1 MSDTVSRIVVT
12 IPEGVEGER
21 IDVALT
27 KVLGLSRSQAALI
40 ISSGGALSGGKTLGK
55 SDRVLAGQV
64 VEVDLEAA
72 PRPAALEIIAEPVPG
87 MNIVFDDNDIVVVDK
102 PPGVAAHPSRGW
114 DGPTVIGGLAA
125 AGYAISTSGAPERE
139 GIVHRLDAGTSGL
152 MAVAKNELS
161 YSRMKNQFRNREV
174 HKIYHAVV
182 QGLLD
187 PLVGT
192 IDAAIGRH
200 PGHEYKYAVTQAGKP
215 SITHYETLEAFRHAS
230 LLEVNLET
238 GRTHQIRVHMSAMRH
253 PIVGDTMYGGD
264 PVLAERLGLD
274 RQWLHAVEL
283 AFEHP
288 RTGER
293 VELTSEYSPDL
304 VRALEIL
311 NN

>member
-1 MSDTVSRIVVT
+1 MVS

-21 IDVALT
+21 IDTALT
-27 KVLGLSRSQAALI
+27 RILGLSRSQAAI
-40 ISSGGALSGGKTLGK
+40 IIAAGGVVCETKTLNK
-55 SDRVLAGQV
+55 SDRVTSGQV
-64 VEVDLEAA
+64 IEIDLDAA
-72 PRPAALEIIAEPVPG
+72 PTAVPIEIIAEPVPG
-87 MNIVFDDNDIVVVDK
+87 MHIVYDDNDLVVVDK

-125 AGYAISTSGAPERE
+125 AGYSISTSGAPERE

-174 HKIYHAVV
+174 HKVYHAVA

-187 PLVGT
+187 PLAGT

-200 PGHEYKYAVTQAGKP
+200 PGHEYKYAVTRAGKP
-215 SITHYETLEAFRHAS
+215 SLTHYETVEAFRHAS
-230 LLEVNLET
+230 LLRVVLET
-238 GRTHQIRVHMSAMRH
+238 GRTHQIRVHLSAMRH

-264 PVLAERLGLD
+264 PVLAERLGLI

-283 AFEHP
+283 SFEHP

-293 VELTSEYSPDL
+293 IELTSEYSPDL
-304 VRALEIL
+304 VRALGIL
-311 NN
+311 QD

>member
-1 MSDTVSRIVVT
+1 MSRIVTV
-12 IPEGVEGER
+12 PEGIEGER
-21 IDVALT
+21 VDIALT
-27 KVLGLSRSQAALI
+27 RILGLSRSQAATIL
-40 ISSGGALSGGKTLGK
+40 SAGGVTSGAKVLSK
-55 SDRVLAGQV
+55 SDRVSADQV
-64 VEVDLEAA
+64 LDINMDAA
-72 PRPAALEIIAEPVPG
+72 PSPEPIEIVAEPVPG
-87 MNIVFDDNDIVVVDK
+87 MTIVFDDNDIVVVDK

-125 AGYAISTSGAPERE
+125 AGFAISTSGAPERE

-152 MAVAKNELS
+152 MAVAKNELA
-161 YSRMKNQFRNREV
+161 YSRMKNLFRHREV
-174 HKIYHAVV
+174 HKVYHAVV

-192 IDAAIGRH
+192 VDAAIGRH
-200 PGHEYKYAVTQAGKP
+200 PGHEYKYAVTTAGKP

-230 LLEVNLET
+230 LLSVDLET

-264 PVLAERLGLD
+264 PVLAERLGLN

-283 AFEHP
+283 SFDHP

-293 VELTSEYSPDL
+293 VELTSTYSEDL
-304 VRALEIL
+304 VRALDIL
-311 NN
+311 RG

>member
-1 MSDTVSRIVVT
+1 MSRVVA
-12 IPEGVEGER
+12 IPEGIEGER

-27 KVLGLSRSQAALI
+27 RVLGLSRSQAAAILVAGGV
-40 ISSGGALSGGKTLGK
+40 ISESKVLGK
-55 SDRVLAGQV
+55 SDRVRGGQI
-64 VEVDLEAA
+64 VEVNLEAA
-72 PRPAALEIIAEPVPG
+72 TSPEPIQIIPEPVPG
-87 MNIVFDDNDIVVVDK
+87 MKIVFDDNDIVVVDK

-152 MAVAKNELS
+152 MAVAKNELA
-161 YSRMKNQFRNREV
+161 YSRMKNLFRNREV
-174 HKIYHAVV
+174 HKVYHAVI

-187 PLVGT
+187 PLAGT
-192 IDAAIGRH
+192 VDAAIGRH
-200 PGHEYKYAVTQAGKP
+200 PAHEYKYAVTQAGKP

-230 LLEVNLET
+230 LLRVDLET

-264 PVLAERLGLD
+264 PVLADRLGLN

-283 AFEHP
+283 SFDHP

-293 VELTSEYSPDL
+293 VELTSEYSQDL
-304 VRALEIL
+304 IHALEVL
-311 NN
+311 NK

>member
-1 MSDTVSRIVVT
+1 MVS
-12 IPEGVEGER
+12 IPEGGEGER
-21 IDVALT
+21 IDTALT
-27 KVLGLSRSQAALI
+27 RILGLSRSQAAI
-40 ISSGGALSGGKTLGK
+40 IIAAGGVICETKTLNK
-55 SDRVLAGQV
+55 SDRVTSGQV
-64 VEVDLEAA
+64 IEIDLDAA
-72 PRPAALEIIAEPVPG
+72 PSADPIEIVAEPVPG
-87 MNIVFDDNDIVVVDK
+87 MHIVYDDNDLVVVDK

-125 AGYAISTSGAPERE
+125 AGYSISTSGAPERE

-174 HKIYHAVV
+174 HKVYHAVA

-187 PLVGT
+187 PLAGT

-200 PGHEYKYAVTQAGKP
+200 PGHEYKYAVTRAGKP
-215 SITHYETLEAFRHAS
+215 SLTHYETVEAFRHAS
-230 LLEVNLET
+230 LLRVVLET
-238 GRTHQIRVHMSAMRH
+238 GRTHQIRVHLSAMRH

-264 PVLAERLGLD
+264 PVLAERLGLI

-283 AFEHP
+283 SFEHP

-293 VELTSEYSPDL
+293 IELTSEYSPDL
-304 VRALEIL
+304 VRALGIL
-311 NN
+311 QD

>member
-1 MSDTVSRIVVT
+1 MVGRVVS

-21 IDVALT
+21 IDTALT
-27 KVLGLSRSQAALI
+27 RILGLSRSQAAI
-40 ISSGGALSGGKTLGK
+40 IIAAGGVVCETKTLNK
-55 SDRVLAGQV
+55 SDRVTSGQV
-64 VEVDLEAA
+64 IEIDLDAA
-72 PRPAALEIIAEPVPG
+72 PTADPIEIIAEPVPG
-87 MNIVFDDNDIVVVDK
+87 MHIVYDDNDLVVVDK

-125 AGYAISTSGAPERE
+125 AGYSISTSGAPERE

-174 HKIYHAVV
+174 HKVYHAVA

-187 PLVGT
+187 PLAGT

-200 PGHEYKYAVTQAGKP
+200 PGHEYKYAVTRAGKP
-215 SITHYETLEAFRHAS
+215 SLTHYETVEAFRHAS
-230 LLEVNLET
+230 LLRVVLET
-238 GRTHQIRVHMSAMRH
+238 GRTHQIRVHLSAMRH

-264 PVLAERLGLD
+264 PVLAERLGLI

-283 AFEHP
+283 SFEHP

-293 VELTSEYSPDL
+293 IELTSEYSPDL
-304 VRALEIL
+304 VRALGIL
-311 NN
+311 QD

>member
-1 MSDTVSRIVVT
+1 MVTRVVAV
-12 IPEGVEGER
+12 PEGVEGER
-21 IDVALT
+21 IDTALT
-27 KVLGLSRSQAALI
+27 RMLGLSRSQAAI
-40 ISSGGALSGGKTLGK
+40 IIAAGGVVCETKTLSK
-55 SDRVLAGQV
+55 SDRVTSGQV
-64 VEVDLEAA
+64 IEIDLNAA
-72 PRPAALEIIAEPVPG
+72 PSPDPIEIIAEPVPG
-87 MNIVFDDNDIVVVDK
+87 MQIVYDDNDIVVVDK

-114 DGPTVIGGLAA
+114 EGPTVIGGLAA
-125 AGYAISTSGAPERE
+125 AGYSISTSGAPERE

-174 HKIYHAVV
+174 HKVYHAVA

-187 PLVGT
+187 PLTGT

-200 PGHEYKYAVTQAGKP
+200 PGHEYKYAVTKAGKP
-215 SITHYETLEAFRHAS
+215 SLTHYETIEAFRHAS
-230 LLEVNLET
+230 LLRVVLET
-238 GRTHQIRVHMSAMRH
+238 GRTHQIRVHLSAMRH

-264 PVLAERLGLD
+264 PVLAERLGLI

-283 AFEHP
+283 SFEHP

-304 VRALEIL
+304 IRALSIL
-311 NN
+311 QG

>member
-1 MSDTVSRIVVT
+1 VVS

-21 IDVALT
+21 IDTALT
-27 KVLGLSRSQAALI
+27 RILGLSRSQAAI
-40 ISSGGALSGGKTLGK
+40 IIAAGGVVCETKTLNK
-55 SDRVLAGQV
+55 SDRVTSGQV
-64 VEVDLEAA
+64 IEIDLDAA
-72 PRPAALEIIAEPVPG
+72 PTADPIEIIAEPVPG
-87 MNIVFDDNDIVVVDK
+87 MHIVYDDNDLVVVDK

-125 AGYAISTSGAPERE
+125 AGYSISTSGAPERE

-174 HKIYHAVV
+174 HKVYHAVA

-187 PLVGT
+187 PLAGT

-200 PGHEYKYAVTQAGKP
+200 PGHEYKYAVTRAGKP
-215 SITHYETLEAFRHAS
+215 SLTHYETVEAFRHAS
-230 LLEVNLET
+230 LLRVVLET
-238 GRTHQIRVHMSAMRH
+238 GRTHQIRVHLSAMRH

-264 PVLAERLGLD
+264 PVLAERLGLI

-283 AFEHP
+283 SFEHP

-293 VELTSEYSPDL
+293 IELTSEYSPDL
-304 VRALEIL
+304 VRALGIL
-311 NN
+311 QD

>member
-1 MSDTVSRIVVT
+1 MVS

-21 IDVALT
+21 IDTALT
-27 KVLGLSRSQAALI
+27 RILGLSRSQAAI
-40 ISSGGALSGGKTLGK
+40 IIAAGGVVCETKTLNK
-55 SDRVLAGQV
+55 SDRVTSGQV
-64 VEVDLEAA
+64 IEIDLDAA
-72 PRPAALEIIAEPVPG
+72 PTAVPIEIIAEPVPG
-87 MNIVFDDNDIVVVDK
+87 MHIVYDDNDLVVVDK
-102 PPGVAAHPSRGW
+102 PHGVAAHPSRGW

-125 AGYAISTSGAPERE
+125 AGYSISTSGAPERE

-174 HKIYHAVV
+174 HKVYHAVA

-187 PLVGT
+187 PLAGT

-200 PGHEYKYAVTQAGKP
+200 PGHEYKYAVTRAGKP
-215 SITHYETLEAFRHAS
+215 SLTHYETVEAFLHAS
-230 LLEVNLET
+230 LLRVVLET
-238 GRTHQIRVHMSAMRH
+238 GRTHQIRVHLSAMRH

-264 PVLAERLGLD
+264 PVLAERLGLI

-283 AFEHP
+283 SFEHP

-293 VELTSEYSPDL
+293 IELTSEYSPDL
-304 VRALEIL
+304 VRALGIL
-311 NN
+311 QD

>member
-1 MSDTVSRIVVT
+1 MSRLVE
-12 IPEGVEGER
+12 IPEGVSGER

-27 KVLGLSRSQAALI
+27 RVIGLSRSQAAAILQAGGVM
-40 ISSGGALSGGKTLGK
+40 SGSKVLSKG
-55 SDRVLAGQV
+55 DRVVGGQV
-64 VEVDLEAA
+64 VEVDFEAA
-72 PRPAALEIIAEPVPG
+72 PGPEPVEIVAEPVPG
-87 MNIVFDDNDIVVVDK
+87 MKIVYDDNDLVVVDK

-125 AGYAISTSGAPERE
+125 AGFAISTSGAPERE
-139 GIVHRLDAGTSGL
+139 GIVHRLDVGTSGL
-152 MAVAKNELS
+152 MMVAKNELS
-161 YSRMKNQFRNREV
+161 YSRMKNQFRQREV
-174 HKIYHAVV
+174 HKVYHAVV

-187 PLVGT
+187 PLTGT

-215 SITHYETLEAFRHAS
+215 SLTHYETLEAFRHAS
-230 LLEVNLET
+230 LLEVVLET

-264 PVLAERLGLD
+264 PVLAEKLGLD

-283 AFEHP
+283 SFDHP

-293 VELTSEYSPDL
+293 IELTSEYSPDL

-311 NN
+311 RGW